1 MKQFNTTIA
10 TLSIAAASVFAV
22 AGVAKADG
30 SHTHSYSHLPH
41 SHTYS
46 TSQSQDQHGNNL
58 GNAIVLGGLLIG
70 GIALLDALS
79 NSNAEVTG
87 HYGYVAPKHYAA
99 PKPYNPPRVH
109 VTPKPAP
116 KPAPKPVVQQRA
128 VNYTTSC
135 RDHGH
140 IGISWDAPHE
150 FTLRRPNGSVLET
163 INARR
168 PVMKRVA
175 HALDALG
182 LDTTCVIKT
191 VRKNGKADKT
201 RLFLANGRLPRVG
214 KGWSGADRIIRLNP
228 DNLVIDKDGPREFRV
243 EKPNGVLIQTFDT
256 RKQARAFIAFLDEK
270 NARKKVVIQ
279 NRAGED
285 KFSFFAR

>member
-10 TLSIAAASVFAV
+10 TLSIAAAGVFAV

-30 SHTHSYSHLPH
+30 THSHAYSHLPH
-41 SHTYS
+41 SHTS
-46 TSQSQDQHGNNL
+46 SQHPTQDQHGNSL

-87 HYGYVAPKHYAA
+87 HYGYTAPKHYAA
-99 PKPYNPPRVH
+99 PTVH
-109 VTPKPAP
+109 IKPKPAP
-116 KPAPKPVVQQRA
+116 KPIVHKPR

-140 IGISWDAPHE
+140 IGISWDAPRE
-150 FTLRRPNGSVLET
+150 FTLRRPNGSVLKT

-175 HALDALG
+175 HALDAFSI
-182 LDTTCVIKT
+182 DTTCVIKT

-201 RLFLANGRLPRVG
+201 RVFLANSRLPRVPKNWG
-214 KGWSGADRIIRLNP
+214 GADRIIRLDP

-243 EKPNGVLIQTFDT
+243 EKPNGTWIQTFET
-256 RKQARAFIAFLDEK
+256 RNQARAFIAFLDDK
-270 NARKKVVIQ
+270 NARKKIVIE
-279 NRAGED
+279 NRADEN